1 LAARLFELVV
11 EVSPGFAEAASAS
24 LFAAGAAGLEQRSVR
39 HRVELIA
46 WSEQRAILESWR
58 KSVERALGER
68 GRPVIRVRPSAHA
81 DWQRRWVQGLAP
93 VKLGPTLLVCPTS
106 PGKRPRVLAN
116 RIAIV
121 PRLTFGLG
129 DHPTTRLAARAVER
143 WASAAPGGKLLD
155 VGCGTGILCF
165 VGLLSGA
172 ARAVGID
179 SDGAAVENARENAAL
194 NGLGERATFRTQRAS
209 ALRSKF
215 DLAVSNI
222 GLATLLEL
230 RPELVRLAPE
240 LVLTGV
246 LDNEV
251 ERLEAAYRRSGFAV
265 ARTETCQGWAILTL
279 ARGPGRAA
287 RWAAP
292 GKVARTRRARGP

>member
-11 EVSPGFAEAASAS
+11 EVSPGFADAASAS
-24 LFAAGAAGLEQRSVR
+24 LFAAGVPGLEQRSVR
-39 HRVELIA
+39 RRVELVA
-46 WSEQRAILESWR
+46 WSER
-58 KSVERALGER
+58 RALADRWQRSIAQALGAR
-68 GRPVIRVRPSAHA
+68 AVTRVRPSAQA
-81 DWQRRWVQGLAP
+81 DWQSRWMRDLAP
-93 VKLGPTLLVCPTS
+93 VKLGRNFVVYPTS
-106 PGKRPRVLAN
+106 RGERHRLAKN

-121 PRLTFGLG
+121 PGLTFGLG

-143 WASAAPGGKLLD
+143 WARAQPGGTLLD

-165 VGLLSGA
+165 VGVLSGA

-179 SDGAAVENARENAAL
+179 RDRSAVENARQNAKL
-194 NGLGERATFRTQRAS
+194 NGLTERTTFRAQSASTLRA
-209 ALRSKF
+209 KF

-222 GLATLLEL
+222 GLSTLLEL
-230 RPELVRLAPE
+230 RRELASRAPR

-246 LDNEV
+246 LENEV
-251 ERLEAAYRRSGFAV
+251 ERLRAAYGRSGFAV
-265 ARTETCQGWAILTL
+265 VRRERRDGWAVLTL
-279 ARGPGRAA
+279 ARGRGGAA